1 MELKE
6 RITTDP
12 EQCGGK
18 PCIRGM
24 RVRVADVLEL
34 LADGLTVPQI
44 IEQLPWLEPDD
55 VRACLVY
62 AAQRIDHPTVV
73 AQ

>member
-12 EQCGGK
+12 EQCGVK

-73 AQ
+73 AR